1 VPDAKPIFSLEAYT
15 GTYESRLSGSAT
27 VRLEDGR
34 LVFDYNPRHL
44 GDLEHWEGNRFR
56 VHWRHPI
63 FDMEP
68 RTFLEFEVTSEGA
81 VEALTVTFY
90 HPNRFVKTE

>member
-1 VPDAKPIFSLEAYT
+1 M
-15 GTYESRLSGSAT
+15 
-27 VRLEDGR
+27 
-34 LVFDYNPRHL
+34 FDYNPRHI
-44 GDLEHWEGNRFR
+44 GDLEPWEGDRFR

-68 RTFLEFEVTSEGA
+68 RTFLEFEPGPDRS

-90 HPNRFVKTE
+90 HPNRFERVVATGAGE